1 MKKIYAFL
9 VLLLALSAGSSY
21 AQFGGLKDQ
30 NLSPEL
36 YRTVHDGLKVYNGT
50 GSSITAGKLVY
61 VCGWL
66 ESSSGS
72 IYQTPKVC
80 LADNEAHAAAYV
92 TRATIANGYI
102 GDVFRTYRATA
113 QNTGT
118 TASVGAP
125 VYLSSTAG
133 GWTLTKPL
141 NGIVQIVGRAAAIS
155 ATVGVVEFNTE
166 SESPVGAGGFLL
178 TDNFP
183 FDLICVQND
192 GTACSGTDTEVN
204 LLYTGN
210 HVMEESIIGTATKIK
225 PGFTAAGLSINLDA
239 ANGEGAEYN
248 WGITARSPGACTIG
262 TDACYF
268 LAKFTITTVAGTDD
282 TAIGFRNDGAY
293 AAAIDDYTDEAVL
306 NVIAGDIKIE
316 TIDDNAGT
324 TTTDTTDDWAD
335 GETHTL
341 GVYIS
346 AAGVVTYT
354 IDGAAPSTTAA
365 HTIDDGD
372 VVVPF
377 IYSIQ
382 NATTTA
388 ITLLYTEFGRQ

>member
-1 MKKIYAFL
+1 LTVGDPIYA
-9 VLLLALSAGSSY
+9 S
-21 AQFGGLKDQ
+21 
-30 NLSPEL
+30 
-36 YRTVHDGLKVYNGT
+36 
-50 GSSITAGKLVY
+50 
-61 VCGWL
+61 
-66 ESSSGS
+66 
-72 IYQTPKVC
+72 
-80 LADNEAHAAAYV
+80 
-92 TRATIANGYI
+92 
-102 GDVFRTYRATA
+102 ATA
-113 QNTGT
+113 
-118 TASVGAP
+118 A
-125 VYLSSTAG
+125 
-133 GWTLTKPL
+133 GWTATKPL
-141 NGIVQIVGRAAAIS
+141 TGIVQIVGRVAVVS
-155 ATVGVVEFNTE
+155 STVGIVELNLE
-166 SESPVGAGGFLL
+166 SESSVGVPGFQVSD
-178 TDNFP
+178 TFAYN
-183 FDLICVQND
+183 LICVQND

-204 LLYTGN
+204 LLNTGKN
-210 HVMEESIIGTATKIK
+210 IMEESLIGGATKIK
-225 PGFTAAGLSINLDA
+225 PGFTAAGLSINLDGA
-239 ANGEGAEYN
+239 AGEGAEYN

-293 AAAIDDYTDEAVL
+293 APAIDDYTDEAVL

-316 TIDDNAGT
+316 TIDDSVAT
-324 TTTDTTDDWAD
+324 VTTDTTDNWAD

-354 IDGAAPSTTAA
+354 IDGAAPTTTAA

-377 IYSIQ
+377 IYSVQ